1 MDYYL
6 TMNSLP
12 FQVKLN
18 ATTGGN
24 SREYSFR
31 STHGINSAET
41 VRPEEVLLLKST
53 DLESTSAV
61 LNVDSRIGA
70 VGCVLGDEVSAGRLM
85 MTESRA
91 RQSLVS
97 EFNRRKNSIENAEVM
112 LTSDL
117 KDDLLRKYDVATY
130 VPRVSDPDHVVRQK
144 IFEISEVLRDNS
156 QLYIASDKN
165 TISKFQGFL
174 EQFGNVQERVQG
186 DYRLLEVD
194 DPGSPRDDG
203 FLQTKMVSHSMK
215 GVEAEFKVIE
225 GFFSARQM
233 NAVEM
238 LGREVESDE
247 DNKVLDL
254 SSGFGGAGI
263 FASLLED
270 VNPVFVDRNDYMK
283 DLISKNCRKNNV
295 EDYDVYTEDGAE
307 NFDTA
312 SFDLILYRV
321 MPDDDE
327 KVVQDDLENCRRIL
341 RSGGEVLVCHERDSK
356 VPNYLKRIFDD
367 VEVKRREVNYQV
379 SACVK

>member
-1 MDYYL
+1 
-6 TMNSLP
+6 MNSLP

-18 ATTGGN
+18 ATTGGE

-97 EFNRRKNSIENAEVM
+97 EFNRRKNRVENAEVM

-117 KDDLLRKYDVATY
+117 KEDLLRKYDVATY

-174 EQFGNVQERVQG
+174 EQFGDVQERVQG
-186 DYRLLEVD
+186 DCRLLEVD

-203 FLQTKMVSHSMK
+203 FLQTKIVSHSMK

-247 DNKVLDL
+247 DNKILDL

-263 FASLLED
+263 FASILED

-283 DLISKNCRKNNV
+283 DLVSENCRKNNV

-321 MPDDDE
+321 MPKDDE
-327 KVVQDDLENCRRIL
+327 KVVQDDLESCRRIL
-341 RSGGEVLVCHERDSK
+341 RSGGKVLVCHKRGSK
-356 VPNYLKRIFDD
+356 VPSYLKKIFDD
-367 VEVKRREVNYQV
+367 VEVERREVNYQV